1 MQNFAK
7 PMLFLRPRLVARALG
22 CLQLLLAVGLVA
34 SVTPDHYIVVRR
46 GATGGFGV
54 VVTSDNI
61 VTDLRGR
68 AREDALLHL
77 GDVVLEVDGE
87 PLEEPLAALV
97 KRSPPSLDALTLGV
111 RRFVPED
118 DDDAPVPSLGEM
130 MKSML
135 ANEQFRGAV
144 SKMAVGM
151 IKGGVSGD
159 GSAANLLAAAPQRP
173 MLSGGSVGEAA
184 AADGGGGGELAA
196 PGVAFDEAKLEASMN
211 AMMASKGFETLLD
224 RVVESEGV
232 QRMVEGLEKGEV
244 CGDAL
249 EPHELQACLLSEGKL
264 LRAVTDSA
272 CGAMG
277 LSKLDCEQ
285 THAQAEALLGR
296 LGLGGGDTMAARL
309 AMLLLGM
316 GGRAS
321 AALLIGLLGVFA
333 LGVWLCIARC
343 RSRGGG
349 GTRRRRTE
357 EVQVENDDGVS
368 GVAKSKSE

>member
-1 MQNFAK
+1 
-7 PMLFLRPRLVARALG
+7 MLRSKMAVAYTTRR
-22 CLQLLLAVGLVA
+22 LLLALSLVSSAAA
-34 SVTPDHYIVVRR
+34 SSTPDHYIVVTR

-61 VTDLRGR
+61 VTELRGR
-68 AREDALLHL
+68 ARDDALLHL

-87 PLEEPLAALV
+87 PLEEPLAAFV
-97 KRSPPSLDALTLGV
+97 KASGARDALTLGV

-118 DDDAPVPSLGEM
+118 DGGGGPVPSLGEM

-144 SKMAVGM
+144 SKMAVGVM
-151 IKGGVSGD
+151 KGGASGD
-159 GSAANLLAAAPQRP
+159 GSVANLLGAAPQRP
-173 MLSGGSVGEAA
+173 LLDGGSAAEAA
-184 AADGGGGGELAA
+184 QPGGGGELAA
-196 PGVAFDEAKLEASMN
+196 PGVSFDEAKLEASMN

-232 QRMVEGLEKGEV
+232 QRLVEGLETGEV

-249 EPHELQACLLSEGKL
+249 EPHELQACLLSEGML
-264 LRAVTDSA
+264 LRTVTDSA

-277 LSKLDCEQ
+277 LSKRDCEQ

-296 LGLGGGDTMAARL
+296 FGLGGGDTMAARL

-316 GGRAS
+316 GSRAVV
-321 AALLIGLLGVFA
+321 ALLVGLLGIVA
-333 LGVWLCIARC
+333 LGVLVCVARRC
-343 RSRGGG
+343 CWSRDGGDS
-349 GTRRRRTE
+349 RRRTE
-357 EVQVENDDGVS
+357 ERRDDGPTANAR
-368 GVAKSKSE
+368 AKAE